1 MGVASRLAS
10 ELYAML
16 DISRLYFMA
25 YKQLIYSKPYIDHLY
40 ALAYRCVRGH
50 HGNCTITPTARRHPT
65 TLSQK
70 SSLTQTDVAAKTQLR
85 QATISAL
92 ESGEAGTQ
100 LKTLT
105 DVLAALDLELV
116 VQPRRKSLPSDIED
130 LI

>member
-1 MGVASRLAS
+1 M
-10 ELYAML
+10 
-16 DISRLYFMA
+16 DIARSPQ
-25 YKQLIYSKPYIDHLY
+25 QLGAILRR
-40 ALAYRCVRGH
+40 YRKKG
-50 HGNCTITPTARRHPT
+50 
-65 TLSQK
+65 
-70 SSLTQTDVAAKTQLR
+70 SLTQTDVAAKTQLR

-105 DVLAALDLELV
+105 DVLAALDLELL

>member
-1 MGVASRLAS
+1 MEIARSAR
-10 ELYAML
+10 
-16 DISRLYFMA
+16 
-25 YKQLIYSKPYIDHLY
+25 QLGAILRR
-40 ALAYRCVRGH
+40 YRK
-50 HGNCTITPTARRHPT
+50 
-65 TLSQK
+65 K
-70 SSLTQTDVAAKTQLR
+70 SNLTQTDVAAKTQLR

>member
-1 MGVASRLAS
+1 M
-10 ELYAML
+10 
-16 DISRLYFMA
+16 DIARSPQ
-25 YKQLIYSKPYIDHLY
+25 QLGAILRR
-40 ALAYRCVRGH
+40 YRKKG
-50 HGNCTITPTARRHPT
+50 
-65 TLSQK
+65 
-70 SSLTQTDVAAKTQLR
+70 SLTQTDVAAKTQLR

>member
-1 MGVASRLAS
+1 M
-10 ELYAML
+10 
-16 DISRLYFMA
+16 DIARSPQ
-25 YKQLIYSKPYIDHLY
+25 QLGAILRR
-40 ALAYRCVRGH
+40 YRKKG
-50 HGNCTITPTARRHPT
+50 
-65 TLSQK
+65 
-70 SSLTQTDVAAKTQLR
+70 SLTQTDVAAKTQLR

-116 VQPRRKSLPSDIED
+116 VQPRRKSQPSDIED

>member
-1 MGVASRLAS
+1 M
-10 ELYAML
+10 
-16 DISRLYFMA
+16 DIARSPQ
-25 YKQLIYSKPYIDHLY
+25 QLGAILRR
-40 ALAYRCVRGH
+40 YRKKG
-50 HGNCTITPTARRHPT
+50 A
-65 TLSQK
+65 
-70 SSLTQTDVAAKTQLR
+70 LTQTDVAAKTQLR

-130 LI
+130 LL